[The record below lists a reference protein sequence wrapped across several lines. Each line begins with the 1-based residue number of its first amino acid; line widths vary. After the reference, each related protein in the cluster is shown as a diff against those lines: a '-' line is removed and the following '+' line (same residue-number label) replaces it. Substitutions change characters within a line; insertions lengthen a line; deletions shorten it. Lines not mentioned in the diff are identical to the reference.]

1 MLNKIAVK
9 VTNNLLLHNIIT
21 RESFDIYVYGFELL
35 ISFLFSTTTILFL
48 GTILGCFYQTIAFL
62 MVFILLRSF
71 SGGYHAKTYSMCTIV
86 TFATFGTVLLLS
98 KYIFV
103 DYIAYLTLGAIGI
116 AILAIFAPIEHPNKK
131 TTSDQKRWHKAIS
144 LVLFVV
150 FISAG
155 IWMITVQPVVGNT
168 VFYSL
173 IADLLLLFIK
183 NRKGKEKN
191 HEVQQRQNQ
200 KNYIFRNKTGF

>member
-9 VTNNLLLHNIIT
+9 FTNNLLLHNSIT
-21 RESFDIYVYGFELL
+21 REAYDIYVYGFELL
-35 ISFLFSTTTILFL
+35 ISFLFSATTILLF
-48 GTILGCFYQTIAFL
+48 GTILGCFYQTVAFL
-62 MVFILLRSF
+62 IVFILLRSY
-71 SGGYHAKTYSMCTIV
+71 SGGYHAKTYAMCTIV
-86 TFATFGTVLLLS
+86 TFSTFGIVLLLS

-103 DYIAYLTLGAIGI
+103 NYIGYLILGVVGI
-116 AILAIFAPIEHPNKK
+116 TILSIFAPIEHPNKK
-131 TTSDQKRWHKAIS
+131 TSSNQKRRHKAICII
-144 LVLFVV
+144 LFSV

-155 IWMITVQPVVGNT
+155 IWMITVQPLVGNT

-191 HEVQQRQNQ
+191 HEVC
-200 KNYIFRNKTGF
+200 

>member
-9 VTNNLLLHNIIT
+9 FTNNLLLHNSIT
-21 RESFDIYVYGFELL
+21 REAYDIYVYGFELL
-35 ISFLFSTTTILFL
+35 ISFLFSAITILLF
-48 GTILGCFYQTIAFL
+48 GTILGCFYQTVAFL
-62 MVFILLRSF
+62 IVFILLRSY
-71 SGGYHAKTYSMCTIV
+71 SGGYHAKTYAMCTIV
-86 TFATFGTVLLLS
+86 TFSTFGIVLLLS

-103 DYIAYLTLGAIGI
+103 NYIAYLILGAVGI
-116 AILAIFAPIEHPNKK
+116 TILSIFAPIEHPNKK
-131 TTSDQKRWHKAIS
+131 TSSNQKRRHKAICII
-144 LVLFVV
+144 LFVV

-155 IWMITVQPVVGNT
+155 IWMITVQPLVGNT

-191 HEVQQRQNQ
+191 HEVC
-200 KNYIFRNKTGF
+200 

>member
-9 VTNNLLLHNIIT
+9 FTNNLLLHNSIT
-21 RESFDIYVYGFELL
+21 REAYDIYVYGFELL
-35 ISFLFSTTTILFL
+35 ISFLFSVTTILLF
-48 GTILGCFYQTIAFL
+48 GTILGCFYQTVAFL
-62 MVFILLRSF
+62 IVFILLRSY
-71 SGGYHAKTYSMCTIV
+71 SGGYHAKTYAMCTIV
-86 TFATFGTVLLLS
+86 TFSTFGIVLLLS

-103 DYIAYLTLGAIGI
+103 NYIGYLILGAVGI
-116 AILAIFAPIEHPNKK
+116 TILSIFAPIEHPNKK
-131 TTSDQKRWHKAIS
+131 TSSNQKRRHKAICII
-144 LVLFVV
+144 LFVV

-155 IWMITVQPVVGNT
+155 IWMITVQPLVGNT

-191 HEVQQRQNQ
+191 HEVC
-200 KNYIFRNKTGF
+200 